1 MDSSCDSGLGA
12 IVAGGLANRKEESV
26 RKSTTIAVDLA
37 KNVFQVAVSH
47 HPGKVAETHRLSRK
61 KFLPFFAKHK
71 PAIVLLEACGMAHY
85 WGRQLSQFGHQVLLL
100 PPADVKPYVRRNKTD
115 RADAK
120 GLLEAHRNEEIHPVP
135 VKSVAQQTL
144 TALHRLR
151 SAWVAD
157 RTARI
162 NTVRGILR
170 ELGLPIPVGAR
181 HVVPEVW
188 ALIESADSAVPDPLR
203 LALGEAC
210 LEVRDFEKRIKAIE
224 RQLRALA
231 AEMPVVQRLMTIP
244 GVGLVTATALV
255 AFVGEVLRFPTSRRF
270 ASYLGLTPKE
280 NSSGPKRRL
289 GRISK
294 QGDVYLRTLLIHGA
308 RTVLVA
314 AKRQKH
320 PDRLRSWALQV
331 EKRRGMNKAT
341 VGLANK
347 MARIVWALWRDGSKY
362 ESRPA
367 V

>member
-1 MDSSCDSGLGA
+1 M
-12 IVAGGLANRKEESV
+12 

-47 HPGKVAETHRLSRK
+47 HPGKVAESHRLSRTR
-61 KFLPFFAKHK
+61 FLRFFAERK
-71 PAIVLLEACGMAHY
+71 PAIVLLEACGMAHH
-85 WGRQLSQFGHQVLLL
+85 WGRQLGQLGHQVLLL

-144 TALHRLR
+144 TSLHRLR
-151 SAWVAD
+151 AAWVGD

-170 ELGLPIPVGAR
+170 ELGLPLPVGAH
-181 HVVPEVW
+181 HVVPGVW
-188 ALIESADSAVPDPLR
+188 ALIEDANSTIPDPLR
-203 LALGEAC
+203 LALAEAC
-210 LEVRDFEKRIKAIE
+210 LEIRDFEQRIKAVE

-231 AEMPVVQRLMTIP
+231 AGMPIVQRLMTIP
-244 GVGLVTATALV
+244 GVGLLTATALV
-255 AFVGEVLRFPTSRRF
+255 AFVGEVLRFPTSRKF
-270 ASYLGLTPKE
+270 ASFLGLTPKE
-280 NSSGPKRRL
+280 KSTGQKRRL

-314 AKRQKH
+314 AKRLKH
-320 PDRLRSWALQV
+320 PDQLRAWALQV
-331 EKRRGMNKAT
+331 QKRRGMNKAT
-341 VGLANK
+341 VALANK
-347 MARIVWALWRDGSKY
+347 IARIVWAVWRAGSVY
-362 ESRPA
+362 ESRKA
-367 V
+367 FQVR

>member
-1 MDSSCDSGLGA
+1 M
-12 IVAGGLANRKEESV
+12 

-37 KNVFQVAVSH
+37 KNVFQVAISH

-61 KFLPFFAKHK
+61 KFLPFFAERK
-71 PAIVLLEACGMAHY
+71 PSLVLLEACGMAHY
-85 WGRQLSQFGHQVLLL
+85 WGRELGELGHQVLLL

-135 VKSVAQQTL
+135 VKSIVQQTL
-144 TALHRLR
+144 TSLHRLR
-151 SAWVAD
+151 TAWVSD

-170 ELGLPIPVGAR
+170 EHGLPLPVGAR

-188 ALIESADSAVPDPLR
+188 ALIEDADSPLADPLR

-210 LEVRDFEKRIKAIE
+210 LEIRDFEKRIKAVE
-224 RQLRALA
+224 RQLRVLA
-231 AEMPVVQRLMTIP
+231 ASMPVVQRLMTIP
-244 GVGLVTATALV
+244 GVGLLTATALV
-255 AFVGEVLRFPTSRRF
+255 AFVGEVLRFPTSRKF

-314 AKRQKH
+314 AKRSKH

-347 MARIVWALWRDGSKY
+347 MARIAWAVWRDESKY

>member
-1 MDSSCDSGLGA
+1 
-12 IVAGGLANRKEESV
+12 
-26 RKSTTIAVDLA
+26 LA
-37 KNVFQVAVSH
+37 KNVFQVAISH
-47 HPGKVAETHRLSRK
+47 HPGKVAESHRLSRK
-61 KFLPFFAKHK
+61 KLLPFFAERK

-85 WGRQLSQFGHQVLLL
+85 WGRELGQLGHQVLLL

-120 GLLEAHRNEEIHPVP
+120 GLLEAHRNEDIHPVP

-162 NTVRGILR
+162 NSIRGILR

-181 HVVPEVW
+181 HVVPKVW
-188 ALIESADSAVPDPLR
+188 ALIEDADSTIADPLR
-203 LALGEAC
+203 LALAEAC
-210 LEVRDFEKRIKAIE
+210 LEIRDFEKRVKAVE

-255 AFVGEVLRFPTSRRF
+255 AFVGGVLRFPTSRKF
-270 ASYLGLTPKE
+270 ASFLGLTPKE
-280 NSSGPKRRL
+280 NSTGEKRRL

-314 AKRQKH
+314 AKRRKH

-341 VGLANK
+341 VALANK
-347 MARIVWALWRDGSKY
+347 MARIAWAVWRDDSEY
-362 ESRPA
+362 ESRPVA
-367 V
+367 

>member
-1 MDSSCDSGLGA
+1 
-12 IVAGGLANRKEESV
+12 V
-26 RKSTTIAVDLA
+26 RKATTIAVDLA
-37 KNVFQVAVSH
+37 KNVFQVAVSR

-61 KFLPFFAKHK
+61 KFLSFFAKRK

-85 WGRQLSQFGHQVLLL
+85 WGRKLGQLGHEVLLL

-135 VKSVAQQTL
+135 VKSVEQQTL

-162 NTVRGILR
+162 NTIRGILR
-170 ELGLPIPVGAR
+170 ELGLTIPVGAH

-188 ALIESADSAVPDPLR
+188 ALIENAESTVPDPLR

-210 LEVRDFEKRIKAIE
+210 LEIGEFEQRIKAVE
-224 RQLRALA
+224 RQLRVLA

-255 AFVGEVLRFPTSRRF
+255 AFVGEVFRFPTSRKF

-280 NSSGPKRRL
+280 NSTGQKRRL

-314 AKRQKH
+314 AKRLKH

-341 VGLANK
+341 VALANK
-347 MARIVWALWRDGSKY
+347 IARIAWAVWRDESKY
-362 ESRPA
+362 KSRPA